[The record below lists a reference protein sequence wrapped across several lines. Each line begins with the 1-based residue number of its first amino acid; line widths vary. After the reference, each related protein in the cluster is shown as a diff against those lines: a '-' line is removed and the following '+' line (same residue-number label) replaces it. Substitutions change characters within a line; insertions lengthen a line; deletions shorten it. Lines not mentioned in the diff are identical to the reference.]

1 MGTPTPIFTA
11 SPGDTKESSMRTL
24 NLSRAG
30 MAFLAS
36 ALTLALAACAPSQAS
51 NTQAAAPPP
60 PEVTVAGVIAKP
72 LRDWQEFTGRL
83 QAVDTVEIRPRVAGF
98 IDSVQFTEGA
108 RVKKGQLLF
117 RIDPRPFQAEVNRLS
132 AELRRTR
139 STSELAAT
147 NHDRGQRLV
156 SQHLISQQ
164 DFDALA
170 TAASTATDEIGSAQ
184 AQLEAARLNLEFT
197 EVRSPIDGRVSRA
210 LITPGN
216 LVSNAN
222 VLTTVVSDNPVY
234 AYFDADEQ
242 TYLKFAPHGRAD
254 DGARTSQ
261 QSVFMGLIDEE
272 GYPHAGRLDFV
283 DNQVDPQSGT
293 IRGRAV
299 FDNQDGRF
307 TPGLF
312 ARIKLVG
319 AEQRDTILIDER
331 AVGTDLGKKYVLAL
345 KSDNT
350 LEYRPITLGASVD
363 GLRVVTSG
371 LAASDVIV
379 INGLQHVKP
388 GIAVTPQ
395 KVAMDGERK
404 GLAQVEGAEP
414 KTVLVSGSTGARSQ
428 R

>member
-1 MGTPTPIFTA
+1 
-11 SPGDTKESSMRTL
+11 MRTL
-24 NLSRAG
+24 NLFRAG
-30 MAFLAS
+30 TALLAA
-36 ALTLALAACAPSQAS
+36 ALTLALAACGRSQAS

-83 QAVDTVEIRPRVAGF
+83 QAVDTVEIRPRVSGF
-98 IDSVQFTEGA
+98 IDTVQFTEGT

-117 RIDPRPFQAEVNRLS
+117 RIDPRPFQAEVNRLN
-132 AELRRTR
+132 AELRRAR
-139 STSELAAT
+139 SQAALAAT

-164 DFDALA
+164 DFDQLA
-170 TAASTATDEIGSAQ
+170 TTASNATDDIGSAQ

-210 LITPGN
+210 LITAGN
-216 LVSNAN
+216 LVSNAS
-222 VLTTVVSDNPVY
+222 VLTTVVSDDPVY

-242 TYLKFAPHGRAD
+242 TYLKFAPRGHAG
-254 DGARTSQ
+254 DGARTSD
-261 QSVFMGLIDEE
+261 QSVFMGLIDED

-299 FDNQDGRF
+299 FDNKDSRF

-319 AEQRDTILIDER
+319 ATQSDAILIDER
-331 AVGTDLGKKYVLAL
+331 AVGTDLGKKFVLAL
-345 KSDNT
+345 KPDNT

-363 GLRVVTSG
+363 GLRVVTTG

-395 KVAMDGERK
+395 KVAMDADRA
-404 GLAQVEGAEP
+404 GLAQIEAKPDET
-414 KTVLVSGSTGARSQ
+414 KTVLASGTAPGVRSQ